1 VARCTAR
8 EWQLIRR
15 AATPSVNGLLNWII
29 VAAPGSKTALIS
41 EAASLTDGPTGEDS
55 VEALRARIDELE
67 NSVRGLQSRVYAYE
81 QAFSHNPVPSIVYA
95 AETLEILEANESAL
109 RLYGYELHEIR
120 QLRLVDLF
128 ALERYGSADELSSEL
143 AKPINSLGPFAHRGA
158 SRQELLVSM
167 VFFAFDRQGVD
178 ARVAILQDET
188 GRHTAEEA
196 LRGSEERYRELFE
209 NANDVIF
216 LHDLKGKIIA
226 VNRAAEYLTGYSR
239 SELVGEDFEELVAP
253 EARHQTQDSIRAHL
267 GGSATQ
273 HYELP
278 MLSKF
283 GTRRFLEVSTRIIYR
298 RGHPVGVQ
306 GIGRDITERKLAQ
319 QRLLE
324 SSQELQEKNQKLS
337 TALRLAREATQLK
350 EQFLANTSHELRT
363 PMNGIMGMINLL
375 KSTELTADQRDYADV
390 VSQCANDLLTIIND
404 LLDLS
409 QIDAGRLSLTD
420 EPFELRESVK
430 AVLKLLRLRASS
442 KDVALT
448 HEIDSELPLYISGDS
463 VRFRQ
468 ILTNLIANAIKFTQT
483 GGVHI
488 RVNPCSGQSRMRC
501 EVVDSGIGVE
511 ESVRERIFE
520 AFFQADGTTRRRYGG
535 TGLGL
540 AISKQLV
547 EIMGG
552 RIGTFNNR
560 PGPGATF
567 WFELPF
573 RAADALPAAGNVAAM
588 WPEAP

>member
-1 VARCTAR
+1 
-8 EWQLIRR
+8 LI
-15 AATPSVNGLLNWII
+15 G
-29 VAAPGSKTALIS
+29 
-41 EAASLTDGPTGEDS
+41 EAASAEDGLPGRARGD
-55 VEALRARIDELE
+55 VLRARIDELE
-67 NSVRGLQSRVYAYE
+67 SSIRGLQSRVYGYE
-81 QAFSHNPVPSIVYA
+81 QAFSHSPVASIVYA
-95 AETLEILEANESAL
+95 AETFEILEANESAL
-109 RLYGYELHEIR
+109 KLYGYELEEIR
-120 QLRLVDLF
+120 RLTL
-128 ALERYGSADELSSEL
+128 LELICLDRYSSLEELSREL
-143 AKPINSLGPFAHRGA
+143 SKPINSLGPYAHRSA
-158 SRQELLVSM
+158 ANQELIVSM

-178 ARVAILQDET
+178 ARIAILQDET
-188 GRHTAEEA
+188 GRRSAEEA

-239 SELVGEDFEELVAP
+239 SEVVGQDFQELIAP
-253 EARHQTQDSIRAHL
+253 EARHQTQDNIRAHL

-278 MLSKF
+278 ILSKF

-298 RGHPVGVQ
+298 RGNPVGVQ

-375 KSTELTADQRDYADV
+375 KTTELTPDQREYADV

-420 EPFELRESVK
+420 EPFDLRESVR

-442 KDVALT
+442 KNVALT
-448 HEIDSELPLYISGDS
+448 DEMDGELPLYIIGDC

-468 ILTNLIANAIKFTQT
+468 ILTNLIANAIKFTHA

-488 RVNPCSGQSRMRC
+488 VVKPCAGQKRLRC

-552 RIGTFNNR
+552 RIGTFNNT
-560 PGPGATF
+560 PNPGATF

-573 RAADALPAAGNVAAM
+573 RAAEALTAESAAAAI
-588 WPEAP
+588 WPEAQ

>member
-1 VARCTAR
+1 MV
-8 EWQLIRR
+8 
-15 AATPSVNGLLNWII
+15 
-29 VAAPGSKTALIS
+29 VAAPGVKGASIS
-41 EAASLTDGPTGEDS
+41 EAASAEEGLSGTEP
-55 VEALRARIDELE
+55 VEVLRARIDELE
-67 NSVRGLQSRVYAYE
+67 SSVRGLQSRVYAYE
-81 QAFSHNPVPSIVYA
+81 QAFSHSPVASLVYA
-95 AETLEILEANESAL
+95 AETFEILEANESAL
-109 RLYGYELHEIR
+109 KLYGYELEEIR
-120 QLRLVDLF
+120 RLTLLDLF
-128 ALERYGSADELSSEL
+128 SVDRYTSTEKLLRELS
-143 AKPINSLGPFAHRGA
+143 KPINSLGPYAHRSA
-158 SRQELLVSM
+158 ANQELIVSM

-178 ARVAILQDET
+178 ARIAILQDET
-188 GRHTAEEA
+188 GRHSAEEA

-239 SELVGEDFEELVAP
+239 SEVVGQDFQELIAP
-253 EARHQTQDSIRAHL
+253 EARNQTQDNIRAHL

-278 MLSKF
+278 ILSKF

-298 RGHPVGVQ
+298 RGNPVGIQ

-324 SSQELQEKNQKLS
+324 SSQELQEKNKKLS

-375 KSTELTADQRDYADV
+375 KTTTELTPDQREYADV

-420 EPFELRESVK
+420 EPFDLRESVR
-430 AVLKLLRLRASS
+430 AVLKLLRLRASG
-442 KDVALT
+442 KNVALT
-448 HEIDSELPLYISGDS
+448 DQVDDALPVYIMGDC

-468 ILTNLIANAIKFTQT
+468 ILTNLIANAIKFTHT

-488 RVNPCSGQSRMRC
+488 AVKPCAAPSRLRC
-501 EVVDSGIGVE
+501 EVVDSGIGVD

-552 RIGTFNNR
+552 RIGTFNNT
-560 PGPGATF
+560 PEPGATF

-573 RAADALPAAGNVAAM
+573 RTAEAVAPQSALAAT
-588 WPEAP
+588 WPEAQ

>member
-1 VARCTAR
+1 LKTELRK
-8 EWQLIRR
+8 
-15 AATPSVNGLLNWII
+15 PVNAI
-29 VAAPGSKTALIS
+29 
-41 EAASLTDGPTGEDS
+41 
-55 VEALRARIDELE
+55 
-67 NSVRGLQSRVYAYE
+67 
-81 QAFSHNPVPSIVYA
+81 
-95 AETLEILEANESAL
+95 
-109 RLYGYELHEIR
+109 
-120 QLRLVDLF
+120 
-128 ALERYGSADELSSEL
+128 
-143 AKPINSLGPFAHRGA
+143 GPFAHRSANG
-158 SRQELLVSM
+158 QEVVVSM
-167 VFFAFDRQGVD
+167 VFFSLQSGGGDTRL
-178 ARVAILQDET
+178 AILQDET
-188 GRHTAEEA
+188 ARHMAEEA
-196 LRGSEERYRELFE
+196 LRASEERFRELFE

-216 LHDLKGKIIA
+216 LHDLKGRILAI
-226 VNRAAEYLTGYSR
+226 NRAAEYLTGYAR
-239 SELVGEDFEELVAP
+239 TEVVGQSFGELVAP
-253 EARHQTQDSIRAHL
+253 EARHHMHDSIRAHL

-278 MLSKF
+278 ILSKF

-298 RGHPVGVQ
+298 RGHPVGIQ

-324 SSQELQEKNQKLS
+324 SSRELQEKNQELS

-375 KSTELTADQRDYADV
+375 KSTDLTPDQHEYADA

-420 EPFELRESVK
+420 APFDLHESVK
-430 AVLKLLRLRASS
+430 YVVRLLGIRATIKSLTLRYEV
-442 KDVALT
+442 DP
-448 HEIDSELPLYISGDS
+448 DLPLWVVGDC

-468 ILTNLIANAIKFTQT
+468 VLTNLLANAIKFTSS
-483 GGVHI
+483 GGIEVHV
-488 RVNPCSGQSRMRC
+488 RKRPGQELLCC

-511 ESVRERIFE
+511 ESVKERIFE

-552 RIGTFNNR
+552 QIGTYNNS

-567 WFELPF
+567 WFELPL
-573 RAADALPAAGNVAAM
+573 RAADSAPQTDGNVAVS
-588 WPEAP
+588 WPDAP